1 MTYLLWALSVLWFP
15 FYFGA
20 EVVKT
25 SFQVM
30 ADIMTPGSNSEPA
43 FVEVPTRCETDFE
56 VTMLANMISLT
67 PGTVTVAVGEGRP
80 ARLWVHGLY
89 VDDRASFREDI
100 HDMEDRLLAVTR
112 PRAGVSTHP
121 ESSESTEGD
130 KH

>member
-1 MTYLLWALSVLWFP
+1 MTYLLWALRVLWFP
-15 FYFGA
+15 FSFGS

-30 ADIMTPGSNSEPA
+30 ADVMTPGSASEPA
-43 FVEVPTRCETDFE
+43 FVEIPTRCETDFE

-89 VDDRASFREDI
+89 VEDRASFREDI
-100 HDMEDRLLAVTR
+100 HGMEDHLLAVTR
-112 PRAGVSTHP
+112 PRAGVPARPSAP
-121 ESSESTEGD
+121 ESAEGGEN
-130 KH
+130 